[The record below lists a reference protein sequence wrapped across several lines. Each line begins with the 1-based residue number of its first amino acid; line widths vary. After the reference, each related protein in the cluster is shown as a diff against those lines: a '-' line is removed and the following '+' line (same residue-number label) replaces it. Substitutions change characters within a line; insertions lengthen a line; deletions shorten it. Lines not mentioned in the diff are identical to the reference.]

1 MPNKTTI
8 RLAVMASAAILLGV
22 LAGTTYANAASREDN
37 CRVADGADRA
47 TCCSKVESTS
57 FFGRLFGG
65 GCTVLSRG
73 DLGHSGQQSA
83 SATGPKSSGGK
94 ESSGSGNTGSSGGA
108 GDSGGG
114 DTGSGGQNGGG
125 NNGGGHN
132 GGSSGG
138 NN

>member
-1 MPNKTTI
+1 MRHLSDKSTARKDKAQSRAPEMPNKTTI

-83 SATGPKSSGGK
+83 S
-94 ESSGSGNTGSSGGA
+94 
-108 GDSGGG
+108 
-114 DTGSGGQNGGG
+114 
-125 NNGGGHN
+125 
-132 GGSSGG
+132 
-138 NN
+138 